1 MVLQYAEG
9 LEQKVDLRRV
19 NLDALKPWIADKVS
33 RLLNSQDSVKVPPD
47 VAIDYC
53 YKQLS
58 SKGMLV
64 NGKQMQDSIS
74 TLIQGKPARLYMAE
88 LWPLLV
94 SAQSSP
100 MGIPMAMIEAKKREI
115 LAREGKKSKIDK
127 IGKKIDLALN
137 DLNGKAVEEG
147 MRKYNVN
154 SGRVSKIRDA
164 SRDRSRSN
172 SKRKRSKSRSRSKSK
187 KRSTSRRRSKSR
199 SSSRSKSKKL
209 SKSEEKKRLKKKKDS
224 KKRSSSS
231 AKKKTK
237 VVKKKKKKRKK
248 KEESSS
254 SSSPSSSSST
264 ESSSSSDSDSSE
276 DEKAKKKK
284 KQRKKKLKKKS
295 SKKKTKK
302 TNESDSTG
310 SSDDEDSQVE
320 QDEEVPQKAEKPKSL
335 SELEKKLRERA
346 ISSMRKKSV

>member
-58 SKGMLV
+58 SKGMLI

-127 IGKKIDLALN
+127 IGKKIDLAVN

-154 SGRVSKIRDA
+154 SGRVSKLRDS

-187 KRSTSRRRSKSR
+187 KRSSSRRRSKSR
-199 SSSRSKSKKL
+199 SSSRSKSKKR
-209 SKSEEKKRLKKKKDS
+209 SKSEDKKRLKKKKES
-224 KKRSSSS
+224 KKNRSSSS
-231 AKKKTK
+231 KKKAK

-254 SSSPSSSSST
+254 SSSPSSSSSS

-276 DEKAKKKK
+276 EERVKKKK
-284 KQRKKKLKKKS
+284 KQRKKKLKKRA
-295 SKKKTKK
+295 SKKKSKK
-302 TNESDSTG
+302 ESESSAT
-310 SSDDEDSQVE
+310 SDDEDSQVE

>member
-1 MVLQYAEG
+1 VIRG

-58 SKGMLV
+58 SKGMLI

-127 IGKKIDLALN
+127 IGKKIDLAVN

-154 SGRVSKIRDA
+154 SGRVSKLRDS

-187 KRSTSRRRSKSR
+187 KRSSSRRRSKSWLFLAHFFVMLFK
-199 SSSRSKSKKL
+199 KSK
-209 SKSEEKKRLKKKKDS
+209 R
-224 KKRSSSS
+224 R
-231 AKKKTK
+231 
-237 VVKKKKKKRKK
+237 
-248 KEESSS
+248 
-254 SSSPSSSSST
+254 
-264 ESSSSSDSDSSE
+264 
-276 DEKAKKKK
+276 
-284 KQRKKKLKKKS
+284 
-295 SKKKTKK
+295 
-302 TNESDSTG
+302 
-310 SSDDEDSQVE
+310 
-320 QDEEVPQKAEKPKSL
+320 
-335 SELEKKLRERA
+335 
-346 ISSMRKKSV
+346 

>member
-58 SKGMLV
+58 SKGMLI

-127 IGKKIDLALN
+127 IGKKIDLAVN

-154 SGRVSKIRDA
+154 SGRVSKLRDS

-199 SSSRSKSKKL
+199 SSSRTKSKKR
-209 SKSEEKKRLKKKKDS
+209 SKSEEKKRLKKKKES
-224 KKRSSSS
+224 KKSRSSS
-231 AKKKTK
+231 AKKKAK
-237 VVKKKKKKRKK
+237 IVKKKKKKKK

-254 SSSPSSSSST
+254 SSSPSSSSSS

-276 DEKAKKKK
+276 DERAKKKK
-284 KQRKKKLKKKS
+284 KQRKKKVKKKS
-295 SKKKTKK
+295 SKKKSKK
-302 TNESDSTG
+302 ESDSSDG
-310 SSDDEDSQVE
+310 SSDEDSQVE
-320 QDEEVPQKAEKPKSL
+320 QDEDLSQKAEKPKSL

>member
-58 SKGMLV
+58 SKGTLI
-64 NGKQMQDSIS
+64 NGKQMQDAIS

-127 IGKKIDLALN
+127 IGKKIDLAVN
-137 DLNGKAVEEG
+137 DLNGKAVEKG

-154 SGRVSKIRDA
+154 SGRVSKLRDG

-187 KRSTSRRRSKSR
+187 KRSSSRRRSKSR
-199 SSSRSKSKKL
+199 SISRSKSKKR
-209 SKSEEKKRLKKKKDS
+209 SKSEEKKLKKKKDS
-224 KKRSSSS
+224 KKRSSS
-231 AKKKTK
+231 AKKKAK
-237 VVKKKKKKRKK
+237 IAKKKKKKRKK

-254 SSSPSSSSST
+254 SSSTSSSSSS
-264 ESSSSSDSDSSE
+264 ESSSSSDSESSE

-284 KQRKKKLKKKS
+284 KQRKKKLKKKR
-295 SKKKTKK
+295 SKKKSKK
-302 TNESDSTG
+302 ESDSSDG

-346 ISSMRKKSV
+346 ISSMRKKSI